1 MDSADLLVRLT
12 MARRDPQIE
21 RVGEMLETSLKRLDL
36 NSRLTDYGVWTIWD
50 QAVGSAI
57 ARNAQPEKIRNGTLI
72 VKVSSPVWMQ
82 QLQFMK
88 DMIAAKLNEQLK
100 RDVVKN
106 IFFMVG
112 RIDPPPDARNDQPA
126 ATPPR
131 PVDAG
136 FIETIEDPAIR
147 DAFKKLLNSFAR
159 RPTKPE

>member
-1 MDSADLLVRLT
+1 

-21 RVGEMLETSLKRLDL
+21 RLGEMLETSLKRLDL
-36 NSRLTDYGVWTIWD
+36 DSRLADYGVWTIWN

-88 DMIAAKLNEQLK
+88 EMIAAKLNEQL
-100 RDVVKN
+100 RNNVVKN
-106 IFFMVG
+106 IFFVVG
-112 RIDPPPDARNDQPA
+112 RIDLPPDESTGRPA
-126 ATPPR
+126 AAPPR
-131 PVDAG
+131 LVDAG
-136 FIETIEDPAIR
+136 FIETIEDPEIR

-159 RPTKPE
+159 RPCKPE

>member
-1 MDSADLLVRLT
+1 
-12 MARRDPQIE
+12 MARKYPQIE
-21 RVGEMLETSLKRLDL
+21 RLGELLDASLKRLDL
-36 NSRLTDYGVWTIWD
+36 DSRMADYGVWTIWN
-50 QAVGSAI
+50 QAVGSTI

-88 DMIAAKLNEQLK
+88 EMIAAKLNEQLK
-100 RDVVKN
+100 SNIVKN
-106 IFFMVG
+106 IFFVVG
-112 RIDPPPDARNDQPA
+112 RIDLPPDENTDQPA

-131 PVDAG
+131 LVDTG
-136 FIETIEDPAIR
+136 FIETIEDPEIR

>member
-1 MDSADLLVRLT
+1 MDSADLVVRLT

-21 RVGEMLETSLKRLDL
+21 RLGEMLETSLKRLDL
-36 NSRLTDYGVWTIWD
+36 NSRLSDYGVWAIWD

-88 DMIAAKLNEQLK
+88 EMIAAKLNEQLK
-100 RDVVKN
+100 NNVVKN

-112 RIDPPPDARNDQPA
+112 RIDLPPDERSDQPA
-126 ATPPR
+126 AAPPR
-131 PVDAG
+131 LVDAG

>member
-1 MDSADLLVRLT
+1 
-12 MARRDPQIE
+12 MARPDPPIE
-21 RVGEMLETSLKRLDL
+21 RLGDVLEKSLRRLDL
-36 NSRLTDYGVWTIWD
+36 NSRLEDYGVWTVWN
-50 QAVGSAI
+50 QAVGAAI

-88 DMIAAKLNEQLK
+88 EMIAAKLNEQLK
-100 RDVVKN
+100 GNVVKN

-112 RIDPPPDARNDQPA
+112 RIDLPADESADQPA

-131 PVDAG
+131 LVDAG
-136 FIETIEDPAIR
+136 FIETIENPAIR

>member
-1 MDSADLLVRLT
+1 
-12 MARRDPQIE
+12 MARKDPQIE
-21 RVGEMLETSLKRLDL
+21 RLGELLNTSLKRLDL
-36 NSRLTDYGVWTIWD
+36 DSRLADYGVWTIWN

-88 DMIAAKLNEQLK
+88 EMIAAKLNEQLK
-100 RDVVKN
+100 NNVVKN

-112 RIDPPPDARNDQPA
+112 RIDLPPDASTDQPA

-131 PVDAG
+131 LVDAG
-136 FIETIEDPAIR
+136 FIETIEDPEIR

>member
-1 MDSADLLVRLT
+1 
-12 MARRDPQIE
+12 MARKYPQIE
-21 RVGEMLETSLKRLDL
+21 RLGELLDTSLKRLDL
-36 NSRLTDYGVWTIWD
+36 DSRLADYGVWTIWN

-88 DMIAAKLNEQLK
+88 EMITAKLNEQLQSN
-100 RDVVKN
+100 VVKN

-112 RIDPPPDARNDQPA
+112 RIDLPPDASTDQPV

-131 PVDAG
+131 LIDAG
-136 FIETIEDPAIR
+136 FIETIEDPEIR

>member
-1 MDSADLLVRLT
+1 

-21 RVGEMLETSLKRLDL
+21 RLGELLNISLKRLDL
-36 NSRLTDYGVWTIWD
+36 DSRLVDYGVWTIWNH
-50 QAVGSAI
+50 AVGSAI

-88 DMIAAKLNEQLK
+88 EMIAAKLNEQLK
-100 RDVVKN
+100 HDVVKN
-106 IFFMVG
+106 IFFVVG
-112 RIDPPPDARNDQPA
+112 RIDLPPDESTDQPA

-136 FIETIEDPAIR
+136 FIETIENPEIR
-147 DAFKKLLNSFAR
+147 DAFKKLLKSFAR